1 MNTPWFFCLLTELC
15 ISESY
20 LYSLVCNSRNIPSGN
35 ICYPIDGEM
44 SIFFQTDSNE
54 LSRRLQQGQ
63 QDISQ
68 LEENIRQIFSSG
80 QLNDAHRAII
90 SVESI
95 LIIIMPVTTGNGI
108 PINKIGSSPSNWW
121 IYILI
126 TAGIGLLIVLAILV
140 WQKIKN
146 KRNQQSDDLSAVAF
160 FQEALP
166 ETI

>member
-1 MNTPWFFCLLTELC
+1 
-15 ISESY
+15 
-20 LYSLVCNSRNIPSGN
+20 
-35 ICYPIDGEM
+35 M

-146 KRNQQSDDLSAVAF
+146 KRNQQNDDYSANVYY
-160 FQEALP
+160 EEVLP